1 MIASAGAAGVVDDV
15 LGADVAVVPAI
26 EIAAAAAAAVGGDVV
41 VVVVAVAAAAG
52 DVVAVEV
59 AAVDV
64 VAGDDVVVVVAAA
77 AAAAVAG
84 DVVIVIVV
92 VVVVVVV
99 VVAAAADV
107 VVAVLV
113 LVAAAAAAACG
124 AVSLPTLHRG
134 IHRTRCQSGEDT
146 YCTQG
151 TWGNHDAVQH
161 HWANPMGY
169 VKHMEHGS
177 ANETTNRMWSSE
189 QNSVSSRVLSSLS
202 TGRRQFG

>member
-26 EIAAAAAAAVGGDVV
+26 EI
-41 VVVVAVAAAAG
+41 
-52 DVVAVEV
+52 
-59 AAVDV
+59 
-64 VAGDDVVVVVAAA
+64 AAA

-107 VVAVLV
+107 VVAVVV
-113 LVAAAAAAACG
+113 LVAAAAACG

>member
-64 VAGDDVVVVVAAA
+64 VAGDDVVVVAAA

-107 VVAVLV
+107 VVAVVV
-113 LVAAAAAAACG
+113 LVAAAAACG